1 MTRRHAPP
9 AARAPFHP
17 RLTGLA
23 ALSSLRM
30 NASSLLSRR
39 VRILTFAGLGATSV
53 PAFALDPFTV
63 TDIRIEGLHR
73 IEPGSVFAY
82 LPVKQG
88 DTFTDDLASESIRKL
103 YATGF
108 FNDVKVATEGSV
120 VIVQVQERPAIAS
133 IDFAGIKEFDK
144 DNLIKAMTAVGL
156 ANGRYYD
163 KSLVDKAEQELKRQY
178 LTRGYYAAEV
188 TTTITP
194 VDANRVAILFSVAE
208 GPSAKIRQIN
218 FIGNRTFKSST
229 LLDEMQ
235 LSTPNWFS
243 WYTKNDL
250 YSKEKLSGDLENVR
264 SYYLNRGYLEF
275 SIDSTQVS
283 ISPDRKDMYLT
294 LTVHEGEP
302 YTLSSVKL
310 SGNLLD
316 RDAELRKLVKVKAG
330 ERFSAEKLQQS
341 TKAIVDRL
349 GTYGYAFATVN
360 AQPEI
365 DQATHKVGL
374 TLVVDPGHRVY
385 VRHINVVGNSRT
397 RDEVV
402 RREMRQMES
411 AWFDS
416 GRLALSKDR
425 INRLGYFTDVDVTT
439 VPVEGTTDQVDV
451 NVKVTEKPTGS
462 ITLGLGYGSGEG
474 PIISAGV
481 SQDNVFGS
489 GTSLSL
495 TVNTATTYRTLAV
508 EQVDPYFT
516 VDGIRRITDVYYRT
530 SQPLYY
536 SSNTDTSFR
545 VITYG
550 ASMKFGIPFSETDTV
565 FFGAGL
571 EQDRLDV
578 DSTTPQSYI
587 DYVNSFGRVSNN
599 VPVTV
604 GWSRDNRDS
613 SLIPSKGYFLQANAE
628 YGTPIATTT
637 YAKGDLQAQYYYSF
651 ARGFI
656 LGLNFQ
662 GGYGKGLGGKPYPI
676 FKNYY
681 AGGIGSVR
689 GYESS
694 SLGPRDATTG
704 DPIGGSKMVVGNIEL
719 TVPLPGTGYDR
730 TLRVFTF
737 VDGGNVW
744 GSEGNS
750 IGANGL
756 RYSYGAGL
764 EWISPIG
771 PLKIDLGF
779 PVVKHTGDQYQK
791 FQFQIGTSF

>member
-1 MTRRHAPP
+1 MSAW
-9 AARAPFHP
+9 
-17 RLTGLA
+17 
-23 ALSSLRM
+23 
-30 NASSLLSRR
+30 
-39 VRILTFAGLGATSV
+39 AT
-53 PAFALDPFTV
+53 DPFTV
-63 TDIRIEGLHR
+63 SDIRIEGLKR
-73 IEPGSVFAY
+73 IEPSSVFAY
-82 LPVKQG
+82 LPIKQG
-88 DTFTDDLASESIRKL
+88 DTFTDDLASEAIRKL

-108 FNDVKVATEGSV
+108 FNDVRVATEGSV
-120 VIVQVQERPAIAS
+120 VVVQVQERPAISS

-144 DNLIKAMTAVGL
+144 DNLTKALRTVGL
-156 ANGRYYD
+156 SQGRYYD

-194 VDANRVAILFSVAE
+194 VDANRVSILFSVAE

-218 FIGNRTFKSST
+218 FIGNNTFSSST

-243 WYTKNDL
+243 WYTRNDL
-250 YSKEKLSGDLENVR
+250 YSKDKLTGDLENVR
-264 SYYLNRGYLEF
+264 AYYLDRGYLEF
-275 SIDSTQVS
+275 NVDSTQVS

-294 LTVHEGEP
+294 ITLHEGEP
-302 YTLSSVKL
+302 YTISSVKL
-310 SGNLLD
+310 AGNLLD
-316 RDAELRKLVKVKAG
+316 RQPELQKLVGIKAG
-330 ERFSAEKLQQS
+330 QRFSASKLQAT

-385 VRHINVVGNSRT
+385 VRHINISGNTRT
-397 RDEVV
+397 RDEVI

-416 GRLALSKDR
+416 SRLALSKDR
-425 INRLGYFTDVDVTT
+425 VNRLGYFTDVDVSTE
-439 VPVEGTTDQVDV
+439 PVDGTTDQVDV

-489 GTSLSL
+489 GTSLSVTL
-495 TVNTATTYRTLAV
+495 NTATTYRTLAV

-516 VDGIRRITDVYYRT
+516 IDGIRRITDVYYRT
-530 SQPLYY
+530 SEPLYY
-536 SSNTDTSFR
+536 SSTTDTSFR

-550 ASMKFGIPFSETDTV
+550 ASMKFGIPFSETDMV

-571 EQDRLDV
+571 EQNRLDV

-613 SLIPSKGYFLQANAE
+613 TLIPSKGYMLQANAE

-637 YAKGDLQAQYYYSF
+637 YVKSDVQAQYYYSF

-662 GGYGKGLGGKPYPI
+662 GGYGKGLEGKPYPI

-704 DPIGGSKMVVGNIEL
+704 DPIGGSKMLVGNIEL

-750 IGANGL
+750 VGANGL

-771 PLKIDLGF
+771 PLKLDLGF
-779 PVVKHTGDQYQK
+779 PIVKHTGDQYQK

>member
-1 MTRRHAPP
+1 MN
-9 AARAPFHP
+9 ARS
-17 RLTGLA
+17 
-23 ALSSLRM
+23 LSSRRLRY
-30 NASSLLSRR
+30 
-39 VRILTFAGLGATSV
+39 LTFAGLGVTSV
-53 PAFALDPFTV
+53 TACAADPFTIS
-63 TDIRIEGLHR
+63 DIRIEGLQR

-82 LPVKQG
+82 LPMKQG
-88 DTFTDDLASESIRKL
+88 DTYNDDLASEAIRKL

-108 FNDVKVATEGSV
+108 FNDVKVATEGTV
-120 VIVQVQERPAIAS
+120 VIVQVQERPAISS
-133 IDFAGIKEFDK
+133 IDFSGIKEFDK
-144 DNLIKAMTAVGL
+144 DNLTKALTSVGL
-156 ANGRYYD
+156 ARGRYYD

-188 TTTITP
+188 TTNITP
-194 VDANRVAILFSVAE
+194 VDANRVSILFSVAE
-208 GPSAKIRQIN
+208 GPSAKIRQVN
-218 FIGNRTFKSST
+218 FIGNHTFKTST

-250 YSKEKLSGDLENVR
+250 YSKEKLTGDLENVR
-264 SYYLNRGYLEF
+264 SYYLDRGYLEF
-275 SIDSTQVS
+275 NFDSTQVS
-283 ISPDRKDMYLT
+283 ISPDKKDMYLT
-294 LTVHEGEP
+294 ITVHEGQP
-302 YTLSSVKL
+302 YTISKVQLA
-310 SGNLLD
+310 GNLLD
-316 RDAELRKLVKVKAG
+316 RQAELQKLVKIKAG
-330 ERFSAEKLQQS
+330 ERFSAAKLQAT
-341 TKAIVDRL
+341 TKAVVDKL
-349 GTYGYAFATVN
+349 GEYGYAFATVN

-365 DQATHKVGL
+365 DQVTHKVGL

-385 VRHINVVGNSRT
+385 VRHINITGNSRT

-425 INRLGYFTDVDVTT
+425 INRLGYFTDVDIST

-462 ITLGLGYGSGEG
+462 ISLGVGYGSGEG
-474 PIISAGV
+474 PIISASV

-489 GTSLSL
+489 GTSLSV

-516 VDGIRRITDVYYRT
+516 IDGIRRITDVYYRT
-530 SQPLYY
+530 SEPLYY
-536 SSNTDTSFR
+536 SSTTDTSFR

-565 FFGAGL
+565 FFGIGL
-571 EQDRLDV
+571 EQNRLDV

-599 VPVTV
+599 VPATV

-613 SLIPSKGYFLQANAE
+613 TLIPSRGYFLQANAE

-637 YAKGDLQAQYYYSF
+637 YVKSDLQAQYYYSF

-662 GGYGKGLGGKPYPI
+662 GGYGKGLEGKPYPI

-694 SLGPRDATTG
+694 SLGPRDATTN